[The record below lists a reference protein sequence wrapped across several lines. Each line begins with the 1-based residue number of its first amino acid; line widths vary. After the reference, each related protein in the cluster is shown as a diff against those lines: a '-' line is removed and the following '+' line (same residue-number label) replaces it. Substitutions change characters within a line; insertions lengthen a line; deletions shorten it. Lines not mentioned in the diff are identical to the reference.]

1 MQRSPWAVETHSAA
15 KLNVRSWWLILFHLS
30 SRSSPILSSP
40 PLSATMVAGKKPS
53 PLTKPT
59 KRLLCLGIE
68 GSANKLGAG
77 IISHTPSP
85 AGSSRAT
92 TVTVLSNVRH
102 TYITPP
108 GEGFMPSDTGRHHR
122 EWVVRVLEEAVKK
135 AGVRMGDLDVIAF
148 TKGRRGTQSP
158 KEQR

>member
-1 MQRSPWAVETHSAA
+1 
-15 KLNVRSWWLILFHLS
+15 
-30 SRSSPILSSP
+30 
-40 PLSATMVAGKKPS
+40 MVQSKKPS
-53 PLTKPT
+53 PLSRPAK
-59 KRLLCLGIE
+59 KLLCLGIE

-77 IISHTPSP
+77 IISHSPSP

-108 GEGFMPSDTGRHHR
+108 GEGFLPSDTGRHHR

-135 AGVRMGDLDVIAF
+135 AGVRMSDLDVIAF
-148 TKGRRGTQSP
+148 TKGETDHSSHSIEALRRMHVT
-158 KEQR
+158 

>member
-1 MQRSPWAVETHSAA
+1 
-15 KLNVRSWWLILFHLS
+15 
-30 SRSSPILSSP
+30 
-40 PLSATMVAGKKPS
+40 MVAGKKPS